1 MMLRLGEEGLALPAP
16 VNEGKRFAVLGKS
29 GSGKTNTLLVLARE
43 FILAGW
49 TLVIVDA
56 MNNFRHLRTAGLP
69 VLIAGTRASADVQIV
84 PENAAT
90 LAEFAFTQRASVI
103 IDASQMER
111 DGMETLEPFLGR
123 LWKLVQS
130 QPEDGPFVP
139 LAVFVDEAQL
149 YIPQSGTTPI
159 SPLLIDMAKRGR
171 QLHVSMAISSQRP
184 ASLQKDFLTQSHVMI
199 FHALRGVDIGP
210 VRNELAMKEQD
221 ARELMQRFA
230 KGQAIVVG
238 DPDMVTAQPGED
250 YAICQVRSWGGTLAN
265 GATLDLDGGRRIDA
279 EALDKLRLAMTK
291 PADPNDV
298 PAQIWARRIED
309 YKQQALT
316 VRRQYDEL
324 VQALAAAYTA
334 TCGARSMECPPA
346 QALAEITAL
355 VEQMRAVPVAVPALV
370 SASANGH
377 GDAAGGAAPA
387 IGDWD
392 GRSALA
398 TQRAV
403 KKQEREFEGLIK
415 TINDQMTMHRRIL
428 VYLSQRAGTGFSEA
442 ELARFLGYSLGTL
455 QNQRPTMLKRM
466 GLLTYEHSPI
476 KRGWMYRTTIAKY
489 LAEHFPDLDKEVLLA
504 RINKLEKL

>member
-111 DGMETLEPFLGR
+111 DGLETLEPFLGR

-346 QALAEITAL
+346 QALAEIVAT
-355 VEQMRAVPVAVPALV
+355 VEQLRTVAVAVPAVALV
-370 SASANGH
+370 SANGH
-377 GDAAGGAAPA
+377 GDAHTLVTPTKPDVTDAGLK
-387 IGDWD
+387 
-392 GRSALA
+392 R
-398 TQRAV
+398 QRD
-403 KKQEREFEGLIK
+403 EFAKLVRQLKGG
-415 TINDQMTMHRRIL
+415 MAMHRRIL
-428 VYLSQRAGTGFSEA
+428 VYLAARQGKSFAET
-442 ELARFLGYSLGTL
+442 ELALNLGYGAATLANNRPLWLQHSGLISYVPRPGTKE
-455 QNQRPTMLKRM
+455 R
-466 GLLTYEHSPI
+466 
-476 KRGWMYRTTIAKY
+476 MYRSTLPDY
-489 LAEHFPDLDKEVLLA
+489 LKKHYPNLDASDLLNQ
-504 RINKLEKL
+504 IIQLEKT